1 MKKTLDRKE
10 NILPHLQDE
19 TPISLN
25 ITVDTN
31 GGVQTK
37 IEILKKRYFSK
48 KKMKLF
54 QAPLRTTYSVLITM
68 NIKDY
73 VVSSKPDGVFSALY
87 IEDTGRCVF
96 NILGYL
102 NVVDIFSLGQ
112 VHRIFTDNCLNYMK
126 MKPIE
131 WKRLYTEI
139 ENNECDDITYWT

>member
-31 GGVQTK
+31 GGFQTK

-87 IEDTGRCVF
+87 INDTGRC
-96 NILGYL
+96 
-102 NVVDIFSLGQ
+102 IF
-112 VHRIFTDNCLNYMK
+112 
-126 MKPIE
+126 
-131 WKRLYTEI
+131 
-139 ENNECDDITYWT
+139 